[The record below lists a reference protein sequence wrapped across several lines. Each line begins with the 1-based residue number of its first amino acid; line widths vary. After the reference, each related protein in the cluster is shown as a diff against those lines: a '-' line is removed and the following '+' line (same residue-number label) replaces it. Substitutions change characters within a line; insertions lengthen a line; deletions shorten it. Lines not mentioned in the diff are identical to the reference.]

1 MQMRNRQT
9 LIIITVI
16 FSLFGLIIF
25 AFAAYSSQPRSTS
38 SASSSSSTPDPAQ
51 PITKPTEARIMQMAV
66 GGCPAGQSLS
76 NEQIERFGR
85 LKLPANA
92 QSVSAVAD
100 SSQGCSVYLTFQI
113 PPAALDPF
121 VATTLIAPPLLPT
134 QQPEGFES
142 LPPTVKWSLPA
153 GKPYLAGQTDE
164 SFKEYQWIAVDT
176 SDAAKYVVYVITLVL

>member
-1 MQMRNRQT
+1 
-9 LIIITVI
+9 
-16 FSLFGLIIF
+16 
-25 AFAAYSSQPRSTS
+25 
-38 SASSSSSTPDPAQ
+38 
-51 PITKPTEARIMQMAV
+51 MQMAV
-66 GGCPAGQSLS
+66 GGCPVGQSLS
-76 NEQIERFGR
+76 NDQIERFGR

-92 QSVSAVAD
+92 QNVSAVAD
-100 SSQGCSVYLTFQI
+100 GSQGCSVYLTFQI

-121 VATTLIAPPLLPT
+121 VATTLIDPPLMPT

-142 LPPTVKWSLPA
+142 LPPTIKWSLPA